1 MDREDR
7 RGRRRLPGPRG
18 EAPEDRRTRRADGFR
33 REREIGERDG
43 FRRDRERGERDGFR
57 RRRRPDAR
65 VRRRR
70 MKRRRPDRER
80 RGNLLFFGLQV
91 LMLTALVACGVIFY
105 NRFGVRIIELYREAK
120 ETVENSDESVFRSSL
135 TTLIYD
141 RDGGT
146 ISTLRGDKDAYYLT
160 SEEIPDYVKEAFVSI
175 EDKRFYQH
183 GGYDLLAI
191 GRAVLSLMQKSA
203 ITQGGSTITQQLA
216 RNIFL
221 THTVRW
227 ERKIEEIFIAMRL
240 EDKYSKDEILEY
252 YINNIY
258 YANGYYGIQAASR
271 GYFGRD
277 VSELTLSE
285 TAFLCAIPNS
295 PTRYDPRV
303 SPENTLER
311 RDRILEEMLEDEV
324 IGQVEY
330 EEALSQEIVLT
341 EPEEEPSGGYMESYA
356 VNCAVKELMKKQGFE
371 FQYAFASDEER
382 AQYDEEYGAVYEE
395 CLNMLR
401 AGGYR
406 VYTSL
411 DPEKQELLQA
421 SVDETLEGFVNRG
434 TNGVLD
440 MQGAAV
446 CIDNATGQVAAI
458 VGGRTEEDVD
468 ASLNRAYQSPRQP
481 GSTIKPLVV
490 YTPALEQ
497 GYTADSTVTD
507 QKLEDGPSNSN
518 GRYYG
523 QVKLSYAVEQ
533 SLNTVA
539 WQVLEDIGVETGI
552 EKLYALHFA
561 KIVDEDH
568 QLSTALGG
576 LTQGATAVEM
586 ASGYAA
592 LANGGRFREPTCVV
606 KITDSFGNMI
616 ADNSVMEETQ
626 VYEEE
631 AAAQMTE
638 MLEGVMKRG
647 TGKSLALDGVAC
659 AGKTGTTN
667 DNKDGWF
674 VGYTEDYTTAVWVG
688 CDNVRRLSGL
698 AGSSYPGEI
707 WQRFM
712 QEIHGG

>member
-1 MDREDR
+1 M
-7 RGRRRLPGPRG
+7 
-18 EAPEDRRTRRADGFR
+18 
-33 REREIGERDG
+33 
-43 FRRDRERGERDGFR
+43 
-57 RRRRPDAR
+57 
-65 VRRRR
+65 
-70 MKRRRPDRER
+70 
-80 RGNLLFFGLQV
+80 LFAVIQV
-91 LMLTALVACGVIFY
+91 LMLTALIVCGVIFY
-105 NRFGVRIIELYREAK
+105 NRFGARMIELYQEAR
-120 ETVENSDESVFRSSL
+120 ETVDNSDESVFRSSL

-141 RDGGT
+141 GEGET
-146 ISTLRGDKDAYYLT
+146 ISTLKGDKDAYYLT
-160 SEEIPDYVKEAFVSI
+160 SEEIPEYVKQAFVSI
-175 EDKRFYQH
+175 EDKRFYEH
-183 GGYDLLAI
+183 GGYDLMAI
-191 GRAVLSLMQKSA
+191 ARAVLSLIQKSA

-240 EDKYSKDEILEY
+240 EDKYTKDEILEY

-258 YANGYYGIQAASR
+258 YANGYYGIQAASK

-285 TAFLCAIPNS
+285 IAFLCAIPNS
-295 PTRYDPRV
+295 PNRYDPRE

-311 RDRILEEMLEDEV
+311 RDRILESMLEDGV
-324 IGQVEY
+324 IGQAEY
-330 EEALSQEIVLT
+330 DEAVSQDIILT
-341 EPEEEPSGGYMESYA
+341 EAEEYTSGGYMESYA

-371 FQYAFASDEER
+371 FVYEFASDSQRE
-382 AQYDEEYGAVYEE
+382 AYDEEYGAVYEE
-395 CLNMLR
+395 CLNLLR
-401 AGGYR
+401 TGGYR

-411 DPEKQELLQA
+411 EPQKQELLQQ
-421 SVDETLEGFVNRG
+421 SIDEALEGFVNRG

-446 CIDNATGQVAAI
+446 CIDNETGYVAAI
-458 VGGRTEEDVD
+458 VGGRTQDDVD
-468 ASLNRAYQSPRQP
+468 TSLNRAYQSPRQP

-490 YTPALEQ
+490 YTPALEN
-497 GYTADSTVTD
+497 GYTPDTMVTD
-507 QKLEDGPSNSN
+507 QRLEDGPANAN

-539 WQVLEDIGVETGI
+539 WQVLEDIGVDTGL

-568 QLSTALGG
+568 QLSSALGG
-576 LTQGATAVEM
+576 LTQGATAAEM
-586 ASGYAA
+586 AGGYAA
-592 LANGGRFREPTCVV
+592 LANDGKFREPTCIV
-606 KITDSFGNMI
+606 KMTDSFGEVV
-616 ADNSVMEETQ
+616 ADNTVLEETA

-631 AAAQMTE
+631 AANEMTE
-638 MLEGVMKRG
+638 ILEGVMERG
-647 TGKSLALDGVAC
+647 TGQELALEGISC

-674 VGYTEDYTTAVWVG
+674 VGYTDDYTTAVWVG
-688 CDNVRRLSGL
+688 CDQVRRLNGL

-707 WQRFM
+707 WKNYM
-712 QEIHGG
+712 QEIHEGLQ